1 MKHSL
6 IQLDSFINAT
16 RPLGLLGVKINIGK
30 TLVGEWYLE
39 EEHRRNVYS
48 AAKSFTVCAVGF
60 ALQENLLSLDE
71 KLTDAFAEDLPSTI
85 SENLSCATVKDLLTM
100 HLGQERSYLRDAE
113 RPLLESDNWVRL
125 SLRFPFLYSPGSKF
139 VYNNVGPYLA
149 GVLVQRRAKCNLVE
163 YLTPRLFTYLGI
175 KNPTW
180 ETDPLGN
187 TFGSAG
193 LMLTLSELHRFGL
206 FCLQQGKWN
215 GNQLLD
221 SDWIN
226 ECSRQHYDAPYGYCF
241 WCGKHHSFRA
251 DGKYSQLSIIF
262 PDEQAVVTTFAEC
275 RDGDRFLNVVYEL
288 LYPQISR

>member
-1 MKHSL
+1 
-6 IQLDSFINAT
+6 T

-193 LMLTLSELHRFGL
+193 LRSE
-206 FCLQQGKWN
+206 
-215 GNQLLD
+215 
-221 SDWIN
+221 
-226 ECSRQHYDAPYGYCF
+226 
-241 WCGKHHSFRA
+241 
-251 DGKYSQLSIIF
+251 
-262 PDEQAVVTTFAEC
+262 
-275 RDGDRFLNVVYEL
+275 
-288 LYPQISR
+288 